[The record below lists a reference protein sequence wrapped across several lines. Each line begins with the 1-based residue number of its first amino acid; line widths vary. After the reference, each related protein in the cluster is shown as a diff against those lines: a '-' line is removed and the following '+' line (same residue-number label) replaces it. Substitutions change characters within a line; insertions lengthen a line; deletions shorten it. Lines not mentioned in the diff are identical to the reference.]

1 MSTPQPLK
9 RTLHNTNKDDE
20 FILDCK
26 AAYLSV
32 FKSIKDS
39 INNLDD
45 LILVLQQTGRNPSKK
60 SLEKYRKLV
69 KASLSFEDF
78 CKICSDEPQTSTN
91 DVVQAFQ
98 CLDTDGDGYISDTKL
113 FNLMTTKGEKMSSAD
128 AKMLMEELNVDSNG
142 MIDYKKFSKTME
154 ETTDKKAK
162 MVVMGFQS
170 KIKTLKVLNQTVNL
184 IYQLST
190 HYFFFTCYS
199 VASHSDST
207 SSPEKIVEIRNQNE
221 NISFDNDVIEESI
234 IINDDDDNDDDDDDD
249 IVIPTTSS
257 TEATEIKRDSSNKSA
272 DQLQL
277 ERKTKTL
284 PAAVEASNVSDPKT
298 IELWTHLKSCGC
310 FFLENTEISSHHFKL
325 SLPNFT
331 NVWFTIH
338 PVFGPE
344 NLSREDPQI
353 DTMLCIFKYK
363 PDGTKGF
370 LALSE
375 MKTKSGRFCVRCDL
389 SAGHYILIPFTT
401 GCRFRPRS
409 AQPQEDIPLVKKSPS
424 GEITLTTP
432 FKKSLEKIFDL
443 CDLDKNGKLS
453 RKELSFFHYCTSGEQ
468 LTAQEWQIVEE
479 RFDLDDG
486 ELTQLG
492 FLNLHEM
499 EAEDN
504 NGDAEDLWITLD
516 SMGLNRALVLDQAFQ
531 FELNVFLEES
541 PEAIL
546 DALNVESGGVDLE
559 KAICESVINKGF
571 SWNVGNAPDILI
583 HEYHS
588 EVRYTAVI
596 QNLSKNNVTICVDNT
611 GSMNCCSNT
620 NQFKNT
626 VNVQPLSCKVC
637 QFLIPCNEKET
648 WTVECSAT
656 VV

>member
-9 RTLHNTNKDDE
+9 RTFHNSNKDDE

-39 INNLDD
+39 INSLDD
-45 LILVLQQTGRNPSKK
+45 LVLVLQQTGRNPSKK
-60 SLEKYRKLV
+60 SLEKYRKQV
-69 KASLSFEDF
+69 KASLSFDDF
-78 CKICSDEPQTSTN
+78 CKICSDEPQTTTN
-91 DVVQAFQ
+91 EVLQAFR
-98 CLDTDGDGYISDTKL
+98 CLDTDGDGYISYTKL
-113 FNLMTTKGEKMSSAD
+113 LNLMTTKGEKMSSAD
-128 AKMLMEELNVDSNG
+128 AKILMEELNIDSNG

-154 ETTDKKAK
+154 ETILKTKELSKAL
-162 MVVMGFQS
+162 MNS
-170 KIKTLKVLNQTVNL
+170 KFKNPTEMSN
-184 IYQLST
+184 S
-190 HYFFFTCYS
+190 
-199 VASHSDST
+199 ASSM
-207 SSPEKIVEIRNQNE
+207 N
-221 NISFDNDVIEESI
+221 
-234 IINDDDDNDDDDDDD
+234 
-249 IVIPTTSS
+249 TSS
-257 TEATEIKRDSSNKSA
+257 TFKNKSA

-284 PAAVEASNVSDPKT
+284 SAAVEASTVPDPKT

-344 NLSREDPQI
+344 NLSKEDPQI

-363 PDGTKGF
+363 PDGTKSF

-409 AQPQEDIPLVKKSPS
+409 TQPQEVIPLVKKSSS
-424 GEITLTTP
+424 GEITLTSP

-479 RFDLDDG
+479 RFDLNDG

-546 DALNVESGGVDLE
+546 DVLNVESGGVDLE

-588 EVRYTAVI
+588 DARYTAVI
-596 QNLSKNNVTICVDNT
+596 QNLSKDKVTTRVDNT

-626 VNVQPLSCKVC
+626 VDVQPSSCKVC
-637 QFLIPCNEKET
+637 QFLVPCNEKET

>member
-9 RTLHNTNKDDE
+9 RTFHNSNKDDE

-39 INNLDD
+39 INSLDD
-45 LILVLQQTGRNPSKK
+45 LVLVLQQTGRNPSKK
-60 SLEKYRKLV
+60 SLEKYRKQV
-69 KASLSFEDF
+69 KASLSFDDF
-78 CKICSDEPQTSTN
+78 CKICSDEPQTTTN
-91 DVVQAFQ
+91 EVLQAFR
-98 CLDTDGDGYISDTKL
+98 CLDTDGDGYISYTKL
-113 FNLMTTKGEKMSSAD
+113 LNLMTTKGEKMSSAD
-128 AKMLMEELNVDSNG
+128 AKILMEELNIDSNG

-154 ETTDKKAK
+154 ETILKTKELSKAL
-162 MVVMGFQS
+162 MNS
-170 KIKTLKVLNQTVNL
+170 KFKNPTEMSNSASSMNTSSTFKTSL
-184 IYQLST
+184 
-190 HYFFFTCYS
+190 
-199 VASHSDST
+199 SDST
-207 SSPEKIVEIRNQNE
+207 SSPEKIVEIKSQNE
-221 NISFDNDVIEESI
+221 NISFENDVIEESI
-234 IINDDDDNDDDDDDD
+234 IINDDNNDDDDDDD

-257 TEATEIKRDSSNKSA
+257 TEATEIKRDSLNKSA

-284 PAAVEASNVSDPKT
+284 SAAVEASTVPDPKT

-344 NLSREDPQI
+344 NLSKEDPQI

-363 PDGTKGF
+363 PDGTKSF

-409 AQPQEDIPLVKKSPS
+409 TQPQEVIPLVKKSSS
-424 GEITLTTP
+424 GEITLTSP

-479 RFDLDDG
+479 RFDLNDG

-546 DALNVESGGVDLE
+546 DVLNVESGGVDLE

-588 EVRYTAVI
+588 DARYTAVI
-596 QNLSKNNVTICVDNT
+596 QNLSKDKVTTRVDNT

-626 VNVQPLSCKVC
+626 VDVQPSSCKVC
-637 QFLIPCNEKET
+637 QFLVPCNEKET